1 MLRDSSLALVKG
13 LIELLATSDQ
23 VEGRGMPT
31 QRVPERCGQALKGTR
46 IGLGA
51 QNMYHE
57 KEGAFTGELS
67 SGGMLKD
74 IGCSHVILGH
84 SERRQFFG
92 ETDKS
97 VNQKTLAALAI
108 GLTPIVLR
116 G

>member
-1 MLRDSSLALVKG
+1 
-13 LIELLATSDQ
+13 
-23 VEGRGMPT
+23 MPT
-31 QRVPERCGQALKGTR
+31 QRVPERCGP
-46 IGLGA
+46 GLEGHPHRA
-51 QNMYHE
+51 RRTNMYHE
-57 KEGAFTGELS
+57 KEGAFTGEL

-108 GLTPIVLR
+108 GLTPIVCVGETLAER
-116 G
+116 KPMKRRK